1 MRKVELVGLLGSFKE
16 LGENVLHMMTIIVA
30 PSVASGV
37 YQNDNTLLFMLLSLS
52 PISLQAWTDKTQD
65 CQSQPDPDRKR

>member
-1 MRKVELVGLLGSFKE
+1 
-16 LGENVLHMMTIIVA
+16 MMTIIVA